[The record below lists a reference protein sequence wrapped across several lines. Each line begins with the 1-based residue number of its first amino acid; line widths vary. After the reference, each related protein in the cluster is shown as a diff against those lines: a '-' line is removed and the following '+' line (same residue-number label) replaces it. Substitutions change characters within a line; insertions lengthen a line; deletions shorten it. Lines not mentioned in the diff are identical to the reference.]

1 PDMWDMKPDA
11 PQGIRS
17 QFSPIRTVTP
27 GFDVCDQLPLLARH
41 TDKIAIIRSMTHP
54 SNVHEASVY
63 HMLTGK
69 TNPTLISPR
78 NFRRRTDDPNVGSIV
93 SAFSQPGVMP
103 ASVTI
108 PRPIGHDGVT
118 YAGTYAGFLGP
129 RHDPMELR
137 EAPNSND
144 QPAHAV
150 SMHSGLDTSRLIA
163 RHGLLNL
170 IEAQDRLLQK
180 SRNIEAL
187 GGFYDQAFRMLSTST
202 AKRAFNLDLEAPA
215 VRDRYG
221 RNEYGE
227 SF

>member
-63 HMLTGK
+63 HTLTGK
-69 TNPTLISPR
+69 QNPTLISPR
-78 NFRRRTDDPNVGSIV
+78 NFRRRTDFPNVGSVISCLPAQAG
-93 SAFSQPGVMP
+93 SARPPGMMP

-118 YAGTYAGFLGP
+118 YAGTYGGFLGP
-129 RHDPMELR
+129 RFDPLELR
-137 EAPNSND
+137 EAPNSN
-144 QPAHAV
+144 
-150 SMHSGLDTSRLIA
+150 
-163 RHGLLNL
+163 
-170 IEAQDRLLQK
+170 
-180 SRNIEAL
+180 
-187 GGFYDQAFRMLSTST
+187 
-202 AKRAFNLDLEAPA
+202 
-215 VRDRYG
+215 
-221 RNEYGE
+221 
-227 SF
+227 